1 MKLTEN
7 ISLGGYQFAIEKD
20 ALERLEKYLDEVR
33 SHCKENADEICEDI
47 EERIAE
53 LFIEKYGK
61 SAVINLSA
69 VKAVENIIGY
79 PDVPDEGQEEVREE
93 TREDKEEK
101 RLFRDLE
108 HRFIGGV
115 CSGIAAY
122 FNIEISL
129 VRLAVILV
137 GALMTLASSPAL
149 GVLITV
155 YVAAW
160 IIIPP
165 AKTVEDKCRLKKRP
179 IKLDEFMKKAGSK
192 VDMVAKEV
200 PQTPASHYFK
210 RTVEIIVGIALFVAG
225 TGGLIGLSLA
235 DVWEP
240 VMLRFDGGLFY
251 STFIA
256 HLDSHTWKI
265 MSLCSIA
272 LFSIWALYNGTCLT
286 FGIRLEKCKIGLII
300 FILWIMSLLAIC
312 VYLIRELIIM
322 EIVI

>member
-1 MKLTEN
+1 ME
-7 ISLGGYQFAIEKD
+7 
-20 ALERLEKYLDEVR
+20 
-33 SHCKENADEICEDI
+33 
-47 EERIAE
+47 
-53 LFIEKYGK
+53 
-61 SAVINLSA
+61 
-69 VKAVENIIGY
+69 
-79 PDVPDEGQEEVREE
+79 
-93 TREDKEEK
+93 
-101 RLFRDLE
+101 
-108 HRFIGGV
+108 
-115 CSGIAAY
+115 
-122 FNIEISL
+122 
-129 VRLAVILV
+129 
-137 GALMTLASSPAL
+137 
-149 GVLITV
+149 
-155 YVAAW
+155 
-160 IIIPP
+160 III
-165 AKTVEDKCRLKKRP
+165 
-179 IKLDEFMKKAGSK
+179 
-192 VDMVAKEV
+192 
-200 PQTPASHYFK
+200 
-210 RTVEIIVGIALFVAG
+210 GIALFVAG

>member
-7 ISLGGYQFAIEKD
+7 ISLGGYPFAIEKD

-33 SHCKENADEICEDI
+33 LHCKENADEICEDI

-149 GVLITV
+149 GVLIAV

-200 PQTPASHYFK
+200 PQAPASHYFK
-210 RTVEIIVGIALFVAG
+210 RTVEIIVGIDRTVIGGCMGAG
-225 TGGLIGLSLA
+225 DAT
-235 DVWEP
+235 V
-240 VMLRFDGGLFY
+240 
-251 STFIA
+251 
-256 HLDSHTWKI
+256 
-265 MSLCSIA
+265 
-272 LFSIWALYNGTCLT
+272 
-286 FGIRLEKCKIGLII
+286 
-300 FILWIMSLLAIC
+300 
-312 VYLIRELIIM
+312 
-322 EIVI
+322 